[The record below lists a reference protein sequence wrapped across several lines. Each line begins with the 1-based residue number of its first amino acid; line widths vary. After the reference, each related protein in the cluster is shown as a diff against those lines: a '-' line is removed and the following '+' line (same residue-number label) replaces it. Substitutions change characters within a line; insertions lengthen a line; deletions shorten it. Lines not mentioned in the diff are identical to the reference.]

1 LHKLAYVAAI
11 SGVIHYYL
19 LVKADTRIPL
29 AFGAVLAVLLGYRV
43 LNKFMPSL
51 TERRLARTPATKS

>member
-1 LHKLAYVAAI
+1 VAAVA
-11 SGVIHYYL
+11 GVIHYYL

-29 AFGAVLAVLLGYRV
+29 AFGFVVAALLGYRI

-51 TERRLARTPATKS
+51 TERPLAKLSKAKS